1 MLCSSSFSLPT
12 VPFLISSSP
21 QSKTTPEM
29 PNEKPNPLELAE
41 LLDRLASSGQYA
53 KDVEANLE
61 MFCQHPIPVQSVL
74 EHAQFDIQSC

>member
-21 QSKTTPEM
+21 QSKPTPEM

-41 LLDRLASSGQYA
+41 LLDRLAGSGQDA
-53 KDVEANLE
+53 KNVEANL
-61 MFCQHPIPVQSVL
+61 
-74 EHAQFDIQSC
+74 